1 MREILH
7 EALSLLENGE
17 PFALVTLVA
26 QQGSTPRAA
35 GAQMLV
41 RRDGSIA
48 GTIGG
53 GLLEATMMQEA
64 AQAIA
69 AGRSHVSAVELTGQS
84 VSGPT
89 MICGGHAAVLV
100 AFVPAGDVGLRTLL
114 GALSGARADGR
125 AAWLYTFFAAEPGPT
140 DVSYRLLQDG
150 VEPLGEL
157 PCAPAELHALAGKIA
172 VHGSA
177 ELPDGRSVSVEALLP
192 PTTAVICGAGHV
204 AQALAPV
211 AAAVGFDVV
220 VLDDR
225 PEFAAAERFPA
236 ASRVVRLE
244 TFDDAF
250 AGLTITPRS
259 FVVIVTRGHAHDFSV
274 LEQALRTEAGYIGL
288 MGSASK
294 REKIFRALT
303 ADGFSSADL
312 ERVFSPIGIAIAAET
327 PAELAVSITAELI
340 RVRAAMVG

>member
-1 MREILH
+1 MREILR
-7 EALSLLENGE
+7 ETLGLLESGE

-41 RRDGSIA
+41 RPDGSIA

-53 GLLEATMMQEA
+53 GLLEATMMREA
-64 AQAIA
+64 AEAIA
-69 AGRSHVSAVELTGQS
+69 AGRSHLSAVALTGES
-84 VSGPT
+84 VSGPV
-89 MICGGHAAVLV
+89 MICGGNAAVLV
-100 AFVPAGDVGLRTLL
+100 AFVPAGDVDLQALL
-114 GALSGARADGR
+114 GGLEQARADER
-125 AAWLYTFFAAEPGPT
+125 AAWLYTFFAARPGPT
-140 DVSYRLLQDG
+140 EVSYCLLRDG
-150 VEPLGEL
+150 ADPVGEL
-157 PCAPAELHALAGKIA
+157 PCAPAVLHALAGKLA

-225 PEFAAAERFPA
+225 PEFAVAERFPA

-250 AGLTITPRS
+250 AGLAITPRS
-259 FVVIVTRGHAHDFSV
+259 FIVIVTRGHVHDFST
-274 LEQALRTEAGYIGL
+274 LKQALRTPAGYIGL

-294 REKIFRALT
+294 REKIFGAL
-303 ADGFSSADL
+303 AAEGYSAAAR
-312 ERVFSPIGIAIAAET
+312 ERIYSPIGVAIGAET

-340 RVRAAMVG
+340 RERAAMVG

>member
-1 MREILH
+1 LREILH
-7 EALSLLENGE
+7 KALHLLENDE

-41 RRDGSIA
+41 RPDGSIA

-53 GLLEATMMQEA
+53 GLLEGTMMREA
-64 AQAIA
+64 SEAIA
-69 AGRSHVSAVELTGQS
+69 AGRSQVSAVELTGQS

-100 AFVPAGDVGLRTLL
+100 AFVPAGDAGLRDQL
-114 GALSGARADGR
+114 GALAQARADGR
-125 AAWLYTFFAAEPGPT
+125 SAWLFTFFAADPGPT
-140 DVSYRLLQDG
+140 EVGYCVLQDG
-150 VEPLGEL
+150 AEPVGEL
-157 PCAPAELHALAGKIA
+157 PCAPAKLHALAGKIA

-177 ELPDGRSVSVEALLP
+177 ELPDGRSVCVEALLP

-211 AAAVGFDVV
+211 AAAVGFDVI

-225 PEFAAAERFPA
+225 PEYAAAERFPE
-236 ASRVVRLE
+236 ASRVILLE
-244 TFDDAF
+244 TFADVF
-250 AGLTITPRS
+250 AGLTVTPRS

-274 LEQALRTEAGYIGL
+274 LQQALRTTAGYIGL

-294 REKIFRALT
+294 REKIFKALT
-303 ADGFSSADL
+303 ADGFSSVDL
-312 ERVFSPIGIAIAAET
+312 DRVFTPIGVAIAAET
-327 PAELAVSITAELI
+327 PAELAVSIVAELI
-340 RVRAAMVG
+340 HVRAAMVG

>member
-53 GLLEATMMQEA
+53 GLLEATMMREA
-64 AQAIA
+64 AEAIA

-125 AAWLYTFFAAEPGPT
+125 EAWLYTFFAAEPGPT
-140 DVSYRLLQDG
+140 AVSYRLLQDG
-150 VEPLGEL
+150 AEPLGEL

-177 ELPDGRSVSVEALLP
+177 ELPDGRSVSVEALL
-192 PTTAVICGAGHV
+192 
-204 AQALAPV
+204 APV
-211 AAAVGFDVV
+211 AAVVGFDVV

-225 PEFAAAERFPA
+225 PEFAAAERFPT

>member
-1 MREILH
+1 MRDILH

-26 QQGSTPRAA
+26 RQGSTPRAA

-53 GLLEATMMQEA
+53 GLLEATMMREA
-64 AQAIA
+64 ARAIA
-69 AGRSHVSAVELTGQS
+69 TGRSQVSAVELTGQS

-89 MICGGHAAVLV
+89 MICGGRAAVLV
-100 AFVPAGDVGLRTLL
+100 ASVPAGAGGLRTLL
-114 GALSGARADGR
+114 GAAAQARADGR

-140 DVSYRLLQDG
+140 EVSYCLLQDG
-150 VEPLGEL
+150 AEPLGEP
-157 PCAPAELHALAGKIA
+157 PCAPAELRALAGKIA
-172 VHGSA
+172 VHGAA
-177 ELPDGRSVSVEALLP
+177 ELPDGRSVSVEALP
-192 PTTAVICGAGHV
+192 PSTTAVICGAGHV
-204 AQALAPV
+204 AQALAPA

-225 PEFAAAERFPA
+225 PEFANVERFPA
-236 ASRVVRLE
+236 ASRVVLLE

-250 AGLTITPRS
+250 AALTITPRS
-259 FVVIVTRGHAHDFSV
+259 FLVIVTRGHAHDFSV

-294 REKIFRALT
+294 REKISRALT
-303 ADGFSSADL
+303 ADGFSAADL
-312 ERVFSPIGIAIAAET
+312 ERVFSPIGVAIAAET

-340 RVRAAMVG
+340 RVRAALVG

>member
-7 EALSLLENGE
+7 EALSRLENGE

-26 QQGSTPRAA
+26 QRGSTPRAA

-53 GLLEATMMQEA
+53 GLLEATMMREA

-69 AGRSHVSAVELTGQS
+69 AGRSHVSAVALTGES
-84 VSGPT
+84 VSGPA
-89 MICGGHAAVLV
+89 MICGGNAAVLV
-100 AFVPAGDVGLRTLL
+100 AFVPPGAADLRALL
-114 GALSGARADGR
+114 GAVAQARTEER
-125 AAWLYTFFAAEPGPT
+125 AAWLCTFFAAEPGPT
-140 DVSYRLLQDG
+140 EVSYCLLQDG
-150 VEPLGEL
+150 AEPMGEL
-157 PCAPAELHALAGKIA
+157 PCAPAELRALAGKIA
-172 VHGSA
+172 IHGSA
-177 ELPDGRSVSVEALLP
+177 ELPDGRSVSVEVLLP
-192 PTTAVICGAGHV
+192 SATAVICGAGHV

-236 ASRVVRLE
+236 ASRVVLLE
-244 TFDDAF
+244 TFDETF
-250 AGLTITPRS
+250 AGLKVTPRC
-259 FVVIVTRGHAHDFSV
+259 FIVIVTRGHAHDFSV
-274 LEQALRTEAGYIGL
+274 LEQALRTKAGYIGL

-294 REKIFRALT
+294 REKVVRALA
-303 ADGFSSADL
+303 ADGFSAADL
-312 ERVFSPIGIAIAAET
+312 DRFFSPIGIAIAAET

>member
-1 MREILH
+1 MRDILH

-26 QQGSTPRAA
+26 RQGSTPRAA

-53 GLLEATMMQEA
+53 GLLEATMMREA
-64 AQAIA
+64 ARAIA
-69 AGRSHVSAVELTGQS
+69 AGRSQVSAVELTGQS

-89 MICGGHAAVLV
+89 MICGGNAAVLV
-100 AFVPAGDVGLRTLL
+100 AFVPGRDGGLRTLL
-114 GALSGARADGR
+114 GAAAQARADGR
-125 AAWLYTFFAAEPGPT
+125 AAWLYTCFAAEPGPT
-140 DVSYRLLQDG
+140 EVSYCLLQDG
-150 VEPLGEL
+150 AEPLGEL
-157 PCAPAELHALAGKIA
+157 PCAPAELRALAGKIA

-177 ELPDGRSVSVEALLP
+177 ELPDGRSVCVEALLP
-192 PTTAVICGAGHV
+192 SMTAVICGAGHV
-204 AQALAPV
+204 AQALAPA

-225 PEFAAAERFPA
+225 PDFAAAERFPA
-236 ASRVVRLE
+236 ASRVACLE

-250 AGLTITPRS
+250 AALAITPRS

-294 REKIFRALT
+294 REKIFGALT
-303 ADGFSSADL
+303 ADGFSAADL
-312 ERVFSPIGIAIAAET
+312 ERVFSPIGVAIAAET

-340 RVRAAMVG
+340 RVRAALVG

>member
-7 EALSLLENGE
+7 EALSLLGSSE
-17 PFALVTLVA
+17 PFALVTLAA

-41 RRDGSIA
+41 RPDGSIA

-53 GLLEATMMQEA
+53 GLLEGTMMREA
-64 AQAIA
+64 AEAIA

-100 AFVPAGDVGLRTLL
+100 AFVPGGDRGLQALL
-114 GALSGARADGR
+114 GAAAQARADGH
-125 AAWLYTFFAAEPGPT
+125 AAWLYTFFTAGPGPT
-140 DVSYRLLQDG
+140 EVSYCLLQDG
-150 VEPLGEL
+150 AEPVGEL
-157 PCAPAELHALAGKIA
+157 PCAPAELRALAGKIA
-172 VHGSA
+172 VHGA
-177 ELPDGRSVSVEALLP
+177 AQLPDGRSVSVEALLP
-192 PTTAVICGAGHV
+192 PTTVVICGAGHV

-211 AAAVGFDVV
+211 ATAVGFDVV

-225 PEFAAAERFPA
+225 PEFAVAERFPA
-236 ASRVVRLE
+236 ASVVVLLE
-244 TFDDAF
+244 NFDAAF
-250 AGLTITPRS
+250 AGLSLTARS

-274 LEQALRTEAGYIGL
+274 LERALRSEAGYIGL
-288 MGSASK
+288 MGSTSK

-303 ADGFSSADL
+303 ADGFSAADL
-312 ERVFSPIGIAIAAET
+312 ERVFSPIGVAIAAET
-327 PAELAVSITAELI
+327 PAELAVSIAAELI
-340 RVRAAMVG
+340 RVRAAMSG

>member
-7 EALSLLENGE
+7 EALSLLKNGE

-41 RRDGSIA
+41 RPDGSIA

-53 GLLEATMMQEA
+53 GLLEATMMRESA
-64 AQAIA
+64 EAIA

-89 MICGGHAAVLV
+89 MICGGNAAVLV
-100 AFVPAGDVGLRTLL
+100 AFVPAGDSGLRDLL

-125 AAWLYTFFAAEPGPT
+125 AAWLYTFFAAELGPT
-140 DVSYRLLQDG
+140 EVSYCLLQDG
-150 VEPLGEL
+150 AEPLGEL

-211 AAAVGFDVV
+211 AAAV
-220 VLDDR
+220 
-225 PEFAAAERFPA
+225 EFAAAERFPA

-244 TFDDAF
+244 TFDEAF
-250 AGLTITPRS
+250 PGLTITPRS

-340 RVRAAMVG
+340 RVRAATVG

>member
-1 MREILH
+1 MREILD
-7 EALSLLENGE
+7 EALSLLESGE
-17 PFALVTLVA
+17 PFALVTIIA

-41 RRDGSIA
+41 RPDGSIA

-53 GLLEATMMQEA
+53 GLLEATMMRQA
-64 AQAIA
+64 AEAIA

-89 MICGGHAAVLV
+89 MICGGRAGVLV
-100 AFVPAGDVGLRTLL
+100 AFVPAGDRGLRALL
-114 GALSGARADGR
+114 EAVSGARAGGR
-125 AAWLYTFFAAEPGPT
+125 AAWLYTFFAADPGPT
-140 DVSYRLLQDG
+140 EVGYCLLQDG
-150 VEPLGEL
+150 AEPVGEL
-157 PCAPAELHALAGKIA
+157 RSAPAELRALADKIA

-177 ELPDGRSVSVEALLP
+177 ELPDGRSVFVEALLP
-192 PTTAVICGAGHV
+192 PTPVVICGAGHV

-225 PEFAAAERFPA
+225 PEFAVAERFPD
-236 ASRVVRLE
+236 ASRVVLIE
-244 TFDDAF
+244 AFDDAF
-250 AGLTITPRS
+250 AGLAITRRS
-259 FVVIVTRGHAHDFSV
+259 FIAIVTRGHVHDFSV
-274 LEQALRTEAGYIGL
+274 LEQALRTPAGYVGL
-288 MGSASK
+288 MGSTSK
-294 REKIFRALT
+294 REKTFRALA
-303 ADGFSSADL
+303 ADGFSAADL
-312 ERVFSPIGIAIAAET
+312 DRVFSPIGVPIGAET

>member
-1 MREILH
+1 VREILH
-7 EALSLLENGE
+7 EALCLLDSGR

-26 QQGSTPRAA
+26 QEGSTPRAA

-41 RRDGSIA
+41 RPDGSIA

-53 GLLEATMMQEA
+53 GLLEATMMREA
-64 AQAIA
+64 AEAIV
-69 AGRSHVSAVELTGQS
+69 AGRSHVSSVAFTGES
-84 VSGPT
+84 VAGPT
-89 MICGGHAAVLV
+89 MICGGNAAVLV
-100 AFVPAGDVGLRTLL
+100 AFVPSRDTGLRDLL

-125 AAWLYTFFAAEPGPT
+125 AAWLFTFFAAGPGPT
-140 DVSYRLLQDG
+140 EVGYCLLQDG
-150 VEPLGEL
+150 ADPLGEL
-157 PCAPAELHALAGKIA
+157 PCQPVELHALAGTIA
-172 VHGSA
+172 AHGSA
-177 ELPDGRSVSVEALLP
+177 ELPDGRSVCVEALLP

-225 PEFAAAERFPA
+225 PELAAAERFPA
-236 ASRVVRLE
+236 ASRVIRLGA
-244 TFDDAF
+244 FDDAF

-303 ADGFSSADL
+303 ADGFSAADL
-312 ERVFSPIGIAIAAET
+312 ERVFSPIGVAIAAET